1 MRVGLMLHQTVLNKI
16 EVLVGRTRSSPAIT
30 PTWPS
35 ALQKVVLKY
44 LYALLGVWKF
54 KNVMFQRNLIIKDLF
69 IQKYGGSLKLR

>member
-44 LYALLGVWKF
+44 LALLGVWKF
-54 KNVMFQRNLIIKDLF
+54 
-69 IQKYGGSLKLR
+69 

>member
-44 LYALLGVWKF
+44 IYALLGVWKF

>member
-44 LYALLGVWKF
+44 LYALLGVWKL
-54 KNVMFQRNLIIKDLF
+54 KKVMFQRNLIMKDLF
-69 IQKYGGSLKLR
+69 IQKYGGI

>member
-1 MRVGLMLHQTVLNKI
+1 MRVGLMLNQTVLNKI

-44 LYALLGVWKF
+44 IYALLGVWKF

>member
-35 ALQKVVLKY
+35 VLQKVVLKY

>member
-16 EVLVGRTRSSPAIT
+16 EVLVGRRRSSPAIT

-44 LYALLGVWKF
+44 LYALLGVWKV